1 VTQAKEFLALAKLAS
16 GHVEA
21 RIIQTAV
28 ELGIFDAIEDVAI
41 DAASIAARLN
51 LEPRATELL
60 LNALTALKLTKK
72 SADRFS
78 LTKVSSKYLRRAAP
92 EYLGGM
98 LLFDGS
104 LWHCWEHLSEAVR
117 TGKPVRPAD
126 MYQEQPQETAVFISA
141 MDSLVKARGDA
152 DVVGKYYPWETVREL
167 LDIGSGPG
175 TYPIALCRKYPQLRA
190 TIFDLPRT
198 LQITERYAT
207 KAGLKDRLRLIAG
220 DYRIDEI
227 SGSYDVVF
235 LSNIIHAESYE
246 QNQSLIAKLYNVVRA
261 GGHLIIKDHMLE
273 RNRTDPPVGA
283 IFSLL
288 MLLTTVSGRC
298 YGFDEVKSWMENAG
312 FTDVRQIALPAP
324 LNSALVLGRRP

>member
-1 VTQAKEFLALAKLAS
+1 MTRGKEFSALAKLAG

-28 ELGIFDAIEDVAI
+28 ELGIFDAIDNAAI
-41 DAASIAARLN
+41 DAGTIAAKLK

-60 LNALTALKLTKK
+60 LNALAALKLTKK

-98 LLFDGS
+98 VLFDAS
-104 LWHCWEHLSEAVR
+104 LWHCWEHLSDAVR

-126 MYQEQPQETAVFISA
+126 MYQEDPEETAVFISA

-152 DVVGKYYPWETVREL
+152 EILADHYPWDTITEL

-175 TYPIALCRKYPQLRA
+175 TYPIALCRKYPHLRA

-198 LQITERYAT
+198 LQITEGYVG
-207 KAGLKDRLRLIAG
+207 KAGLKDRLRLIPG
-220 DYRIDEI
+220 DYRTDEI

-246 QNQSLIAKLYNVVRA
+246 QNQSLIVKLYDVVRS
-261 GGHLIIKDHMLE
+261 GGHVIIKDHILE
-273 RNRTDPPVGA
+273 RNRTDPSVGA
-283 IFSLL
+283 IFSVL
-288 MLLTTVSGRC
+288 MLLTTASGRC
-298 YGFDEVKSWMENAG
+298 YGFDEVKSWLEKAG
-312 FTDVRQIALPAP
+312 FTDVEQIGLPAP

>member
-1 VTQAKEFLALAKLAS
+1 MTEGKEFLALAKLAS

-28 ELGIFDAIEDVAI
+28 ELAIFDAIDDAAI
-41 DAASIAARLN
+41 DAASIAARLK

-98 LLFDGS
+98 VLFDAS
-104 LWHCWEHLSEAVR
+104 LWHCWEQLSDAVR

-126 MYQEQPQETAVFISA
+126 MYQEDPQETAIFISA

-152 DVVGKYYPWETVREL
+152 EVVAKYYPWETVREL

-175 TYPIALCRKYPQLRA
+175 TYPIALCRKYPHLRA

-198 LQITERYAT
+198 LQITEGYAT
-207 KAGLKDRLRLIAG
+207 RAGLKDRLRLIAG
-220 DYRIDEI
+220 DYRTDQI
-227 SGSYDVVF
+227 SGSYDVV
-235 LSNIIHAESYE
+235 LVSNVIHAESYE
-246 QNQSLIAKLYNVVRA
+246 QNQNLIARLYGVVRA
-261 GGHLIIKDHMLE
+261 GGHIIIKDHILE

-298 YGFDEVKSWMENAG
+298 YGFDEVKSWMENGG